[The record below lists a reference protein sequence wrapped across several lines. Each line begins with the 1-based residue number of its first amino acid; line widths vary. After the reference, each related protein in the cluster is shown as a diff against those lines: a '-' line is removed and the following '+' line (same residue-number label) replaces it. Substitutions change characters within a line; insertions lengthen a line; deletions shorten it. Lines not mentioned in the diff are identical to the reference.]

1 MRRRTRFKTEC
12 RRLRQSGSVCGK
24 TETRL
29 LGLSKLPAAA
39 STYYNSWILV
49 LVCCGITELLRRMEG
64 SRDTVEDIRHG
75 PSAWLLWWCGCGG
88 GCLRITFDFDFF
100 NFIIRKKNIPNFVNK
115 LKIVNDLMFKATHI
129 DNLLDRNERLNTKSN

>member
-1 MRRRTRFKTEC
+1 MRKNRDSTSRAKQTPRGGEYILQLLDTGFGVLWHYGVVTANGRIERYRR
-12 RRLRQSGSVCGK
+12 
-24 TETRL
+24 
-29 LGLSKLPAAA
+29 
-39 STYYNSWILV
+39 
-49 LVCCGITELLRRMEG
+49 
-64 SRDTVEDIRHG
+64 RHG